1 MIFCEKLYKATFS
14 GKHTFVLNGVQ
25 KTPLTYIKWLSK
37 SAIKNI
43 KNMARIIVINSGK
56 GGVGKTTTA
65 INLGA
70 SLNKL
75 KKKVIIMDANLNTPN
90 IGLQL
95 GAPIVP
101 VTLNHVLKGK
111 ADIEDAI
118 YEHSSGTKIVPSSL
132 SVKELTRFNTKKIPE
147 IATQLATL
155 CDYVI
160 IDSAAGF
167 GDESIAV
174 IEAADEI
181 IIVTNPEMPAVTDA
195 LKAVKVAREM
205 GKEVNGVIVTRH
217 VNAKYEMPL
226 SAIKSMLETQI
237 IGVIPEDKAVKEALN
252 LRDAVSH
259 THPRSKVSR
268 KYLEIARR
276 VNGENIEERR
286 SIFGRLFG

>member
-1 MIFCEKLYKATFS
+1 
-14 GKHTFVLNGVQ
+14 
-25 KTPLTYIKWLSK
+25 
-37 SAIKNI
+37 
-43 KNMARIIVINSGK
+43 MARIIVINSGK

-75 KKKVIIMDANLNTPN
+75 GKETIIVDANLNTPN

-101 VTLNHVLKGK
+101 VTLNHILKGK
-111 ADIEDAI
+111 ANVEDAI

-132 SVKELTRFNTKKIPE
+132 SVKELTKFNTKKIPG
-147 IATQLATL
+147 IAQELSEL
-155 CDYVI
+155 CDYLI

-167 GDESIAV
+167 GEEVIASL
-174 IEAADEI
+174 EAADEI

-195 LKAVKVAREM
+195 LKSVKVAREM
-205 GKEVNGVIVTRH
+205 GKEIKGVIVTRH
-217 VNAKYEMPL
+217 KNANYEMPL
-226 SAIKSMLETQI
+226 SSIKSMLESQI

-252 LRDAVSH
+252 LRDAVIH

-268 KYLEIARR
+268 KYHEIARK
-276 VNGENIEERR
+276 VNGENVEDEKG
-286 SIFGRLFG
+286 FLGRLLGL

>member
-1 MIFCEKLYKATFS
+1 
-14 GKHTFVLNGVQ
+14 
-25 KTPLTYIKWLSK
+25 
-37 SAIKNI
+37 
-43 KNMARIIVINSGK
+43 MARIIVINSGK

-75 KKKVIIMDANLNTPN
+75 DKEVIIVDANLNTPN

-111 ADIEDAI
+111 ADIEDAV

-132 SVKELTRFNTKKIPE
+132 SVKELTKFNTKKIPE
-147 IATQLATL
+147 AIKKLGEI

-160 IDSAAGF
+160 VDSAAGF
-167 GDESIAV
+167 GDEVISV

-195 LKAVKVAREM
+195 LKAVKVARGM
-205 GKEVNGVIVTRH
+205 GKNVNGIIVTRH
-217 VNAKYEMPL
+217 SNANYEMPL
-226 SAIKSMLETQI
+226 SSIRSMLETQI

-252 LRDAVSH
+252 LRDAVCH
-259 THPRSKVSR
+259 THPRSKVAR
-268 KYLEIARR
+268 KYHEIARM
-276 VNGENIEERR
+276 VNGDKVVLKKGFL
-286 SIFGRLFG
+286 SRLLGN

>member
-1 MIFCEKLYKATFS
+1 
-14 GKHTFVLNGVQ
+14 
-25 KTPLTYIKWLSK
+25 
-37 SAIKNI
+37 
-43 KNMARIIVINSGK
+43 MARIIVINSGK

-75 KKKVIIMDANLNTPN
+75 KKEVIIVDANLNTPN

-111 ADIEDAI
+111 ATPEEAV
-118 YEHSSGTKIVPSSL
+118 YEHHSGTKIVPSSL
-132 SVKELTRFNTKKIPE
+132 SIKELTKFNVKKFPE
-147 IATQLATL
+147 IMQALGEI

-160 IDSAAGF
+160 VDSAAGF
-167 GDESIAV
+167 SEEAIAV
-174 IEAADEI
+174 IDAADEI
-181 IIVTNPEMPAVTDA
+181 IIITNPEMPAVTDA

-217 VNAKYEMPL
+217 RGAKYEMPL
-226 SAIKSMLETQI
+226 SSIKSMLETQI

-252 LRDAVSH
+252 LRDAVCH

-268 KYLEIARR
+268 KYLEIARK
-276 VNGENIEERR
+276 VNGEKVEERVGFFER
-286 SIFGRLFG
+286 VFGL

>member
-1 MIFCEKLYKATFS
+1 
-14 GKHTFVLNGVQ
+14 
-25 KTPLTYIKWLSK
+25 
-37 SAIKNI
+37 
-43 KNMARIIVINSGK
+43 MARIIVINSGK

-75 KKKVIIMDANLNTPN
+75 DKEVIIVDANLNTPN

-111 ADIEDAI
+111 ADIEEAI

-132 SVKELTRFNTKKIPE
+132 SVKELTKFNTKKLPSI
-147 IATQLATL
+147 TRQLTKM

-160 IDSAAGF
+160 VDSAAGF
-167 GDESIAV
+167 GEEVIAV
-174 IEAADEI
+174 LEAADEI

-195 LKAVKVAREM
+195 LKAVKVARQM
-205 GKEVNGVIVTRH
+205 GKEINGIIVTRH
-217 VNAKYEMPL
+217 KNAKYEMPL
-226 SAIKSMLETQI
+226 SSIKSMLESQI

-252 LRDAVSH
+252 LRDAVVH
-259 THPRSKVSR
+259 THPRSKVSK
-268 KYLEIARR
+268 KYHEIARK
-276 VNGENIEERR
+276 VSGENVDEKKG
-286 SIFGRLFG
+286 FLGRLFGL

>member
-1 MIFCEKLYKATFS
+1 
-14 GKHTFVLNGVQ
+14 
-25 KTPLTYIKWLSK
+25 
-37 SAIKNI
+37 
-43 KNMARIIVINSGK
+43 MARIIVINSGK

-75 KKKVIIMDANLNTPN
+75 NKEVIIVDANLNTPN

-101 VTLNHVLKGK
+101 ITLNHVLKGK

-118 YEHSSGTKIVPSSL
+118 YEHSSGMKIVPSSL
-132 SVKELTRFNTKKIPE
+132 SVKELTNFNTKKIPD
-147 IATQLATL
+147 IARQLSKL

-167 GDESIAV
+167 GDEVIAV
-174 IEAADEI
+174 LEAADEI

-195 LKAVKVAREM
+195 LKSVKVARGM
-205 GKEVNGVIVTRH
+205 GKEINGVIVTRH
-217 VNAKYEMPL
+217 KDAKYEMPL
-226 SAIKSMLETQI
+226 SSIKSMLESQI

-252 LRDAVSH
+252 FRDAVSH

-268 KYLEIARR
+268 KYYEIARKIS
-276 VNGENIEERR
+276 GEKIEEKKSFLERVFR
-286 SIFGRLFG
+286 I

>member
-1 MIFCEKLYKATFS
+1 
-14 GKHTFVLNGVQ
+14 
-25 KTPLTYIKWLSK
+25 
-37 SAIKNI
+37 
-43 KNMARIIVINSGK
+43 MARIIVINSGK

-65 INLGA
+65 INLGV

-75 KKKVIIMDANLNTPN
+75 DKEVIIIDANLNTPN
-90 IGLQL
+90 VGLQL

-132 SVKELTRFNTKKIPE
+132 SIKELGKFNLKKLPEITKK
-147 IATQLATL
+147 LSSM

-160 IDSAAGF
+160 VDSAAGF
-167 GDESIAV
+167 GEEVIAV
-174 IEAADEI
+174 LGLADEI

-205 GKEVNGVIVTRH
+205 GREINGVIVTRH
-217 VNAKYEMPL
+217 TNAKYELPL
-226 SAIKSMLETQI
+226 SSIKSMLESQI

-252 LRDAVSH
+252 LRDAVCH
-259 THPRSKVSR
+259 THPKSKVSK
-268 KYLEIARR
+268 KYYEIARK
-276 VNGENIEERR
+276 VSGEHVEENKGFFKR
-286 SIFGRLFG
+286 IFNF